1 MALTSDRFPL
11 ARVSEYEPFPID
23 RGVWPATLPP
33 IGQVLEKGLDLG
45 AATVLVGE
53 NGSGKS
59 TLVEA
64 ISIAYGM
71 SPHGGSR
78 GSHYETRST
87 ESLLWQHLQLDR
99 NFGTSRGGF
108 FLRAETMHGFF
119 TYLEDNPGQ
128 RGGEPEPRFHELSHG
143 ESFLE
148 LILDRF
154 RMRGLY
160 ILDEPESALSFSG
173 CLSLLAVLG
182 DLLKTGESQVIL
194 STHSPLLASLPGAQ
208 IYEVGDWGLRQS
220 EWDEL
225 SLVQNW
231 KSFMD
236 APQRFLKYL

>member
-1 MALTSDRFPL
+1 MAPLSDRYPL
-11 ARVSEYEPFPID
+11 SGVSEYEPMPMA
-23 RGVWPATLPP
+23 RGRWPATLPP
-33 IGQVLEKGLDLG
+33 VRQVLDEGFDLG
-45 AATVLVGE
+45 PATVLVGE

-64 ISIAYGM
+64 IAIAFGM
-71 SPHGGSR
+71 SSEGGSSGAR
-78 GSHYETRST
+78 HETRST
-87 ESLLWQHLQLDR
+87 ESLLWQHLRLER
-99 NFGTSRGGF
+99 NIGTSRGGF

-119 TYLEDNPGQ
+119 TYLEDNPSL
-128 RGGEPEPRFHELSHG
+128 RGGEPEPHFHELSHG

-182 DLLKTGESQVIL
+182 DLLATGESQVIL

-208 IYEVGDWGLRQS
+208 IYEVGEWGLRPR

-225 SLVQNW
+225 PLVQNW
-231 KSFMD
+231 KSFLD
-236 APQRFLKYL
+236 APQRFLKHL